1 MRTPPSW
8 TGALIGRLLYQRK
21 IVRLSSPDWYER
33 LSQATRRGGWQVI
46 RIDGALVQLERPR
59 LRLP

>member
-1 MRTPPSW
+1 MRTSRSW
-8 TGALIGRLLYQRK
+8 AGMLIDWLLYQRK
-21 IVRLSSPDWYER
+21 SVRLNSPDWYER

-46 RIDGALVQLERPR
+46 RVDGALVQLERPR